1 MLLGA
6 YTKLEQL
13 IRLRLY
19 AGSVDLAR
27 VNRVSSLQAGT
38 HKSRLRS
45 RGIEFAE
52 VRAYEPGDD
61 VRTIDWRVTART
73 GKVHTKL
80 FNEEKERPV
89 LVLLDQSPTM
99 FFGSQQRFKSV
110 LGAEAAALVAWAA
123 LGKHYRVG
131 GVLFGAERHAVAGL
145 KGNRAGI
152 LRFIHQI
159 HSFNL
164 LLRSPYENTE
174 GNRLET
180 GMEQLL
186 RIAPSGS
193 LVVIISDFSALTDN
207 AISLERQFWRLG
219 RHSDITCLSVSD
231 PLEAE
236 LPKTGF
242 YRVTDGQSYHQIDAG
257 QKQNKERYRD
267 VFRHKEALLTGLCR
281 KLRMRYKALS
291 TARGLH
297 QHLNI
302 SARKT

>member
-6 YTKLEQL
+6 YTELEQL

-19 AGSVDLAR
+19 ASSVELAR
-27 VNRVSSLQAGT
+27 VNRVSSLQAGG

-73 GKVHTKL
+73 GKAHTKL
-80 FNEEKERPV
+80 FSEEKERPV

-99 FFGSQQRFKSV
+99 FFGSRQRFKSV
-110 LGAEAAALVAWAA
+110 LGAEAAALIAWAA
-123 LGKHYRVG
+123 LDKHYRVG
-131 GVLFGAERHAVAGL
+131 GVVLGAQRHAVAGL
-145 KGNRAGI
+145 KSNRAGI

-164 LLRSPYENTE
+164 LLHSPCENT
-174 GNRLET
+174 GDIGLET
-180 GMEQLL
+180 GIEQLM

-193 LVVIISDFSALTDN
+193 LVFIISDFSTLVDTG
-207 AISLERQFWRLG
+207 ISLERQFWRLG
-219 RHSDITCLSVSD
+219 RHNDITCLSVSD

-242 YRVTDGQSYHQIDAG
+242 YKITDGQNYHQVDAG
-257 QKQNKERYRD
+257 QQQNKKQYRD
-267 VFRHKEALLTGLCR
+267 AFQHKEDLLIGLCR

-291 TARGLH
+291 TAENLY
-297 QHLNI
+297 QHLSI
-302 SARKT
+302 KARKT